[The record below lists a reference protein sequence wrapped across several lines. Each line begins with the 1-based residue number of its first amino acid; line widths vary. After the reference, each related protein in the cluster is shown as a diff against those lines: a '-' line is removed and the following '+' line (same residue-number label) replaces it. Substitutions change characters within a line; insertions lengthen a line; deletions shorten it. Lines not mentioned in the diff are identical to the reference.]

1 MSRNIGLVAAL
12 ALVPVVGVVILPI
25 CAIAVGMTAAC
36 CGDRCG
42 FKNLLADGAFL
53 MLSAFCG
60 FGSCRVNDPLAG
72 AVSRFV
78 IFVVATRTF
87 VPVVCRIVFP
97 IRTICMTESST
108 HRCEGI
114 CCADCTAGA
123 ALEIYC
129 VACAV
134 SRGFKCFRFYSF
146 LIIGVRMWSV
156 LVGSLCGYVAGRHYE
171 GGGCAVCIINNNT
184 VNNPFIKHLSGR
196 SCTCGQSNSCTHC
209 CLGDRSACTNGCS
222 TACHGYIVLNS
233 FPNCGYGSVS
243 SNGNLVASSLFN
255 TANAPSLEL
264 LAIGSSKAVCR
275 ERVFTGNTGYI
286 CHCACTAVSIEGN
299 GISNNRDVLPNCS
312 YGSICVYG
320 DSITCSLFNTAN
332 APSLELL
339 TGRSSK
345 TVCREH
351 VFTGN
356 TGYISHAACTAVSIE
371 GNGISNNRDVL
382 PNCGYGSV
390 SSNGNLVANCLFT
403 AANAPS
409 LELLTGRSSKA
420 VCRERIFAGNAGDIC
435 HCACTAVRVKA
446 HSVGRGRG
454 TLWLIGSNAGI
465 LIHIG
470 VVCIGSKARG
480 GRKKRRAINLAF
492 PFDRH
497 LADLRQGQ
505 SAHRINAIA
514 VSLIACLVYIDL
526 NRAIGVDGHTRIAI
540 NAVAGV

>member
-1 MSRNIGLVAAL
+1 MLSAFCGFGSCRVNDPLAGAVSRNIGLVAAL
-12 ALVPVVGVVILPI
+12 ALMPVVGVVILPI
-25 CAIAVGMTAAC
+25 CAVAVGMAAAC

-53 MLSAFCG
+53 MLSAFCV

-78 IFVVATRTF
+78 LFVVATRTF

-97 IRTICMTESST
+97 IRTICMTESSI
-108 HRCEGI
+108 HRYEGI

-134 SRGFKCFRFYSF
+134 SRGFKCFWFYSF

-156 LVGSLCGYVAGRHYE
+156 LVGRFHTYCTCRHSKCC
-171 GGGCAVCIINNNT
+171 GCAVCVCKGNAAAYNF
-184 VNNPFIKHLSGR
+184 PLIKYLAGR

-233 FPNCGYGSVS
+233 F
-243 SNGNLVASSLFN
+243 
-255 TANAPSLEL
+255 
-264 LAIGSSKAVCR
+264 
-275 ERVFTGNTGYI
+275 
-286 CHCACTAVSIEGN
+286 
-299 GISNNRDVLPNCS
+299 
-312 YGSICVYG
+312 
-320 DSITCSLFNTAN
+320 
-332 APSLELL
+332 
-339 TGRSSK
+339 
-345 TVCREH
+345 
-351 VFTGN
+351 
-356 TGYISHAACTAVSIE
+356 
-371 GNGISNNRDVL
+371 

>member
-1 MSRNIGLVAAL
+1 MA
-12 ALVPVVGVVILPI
+12 
-25 CAIAVGMTAAC
+25 AAC

-97 IRTICMTESST
+97 IRTICMTESSI
-108 HRCEGI
+108 HRYEGI

-129 VACAV
+129 VVCAV

-146 LIIGVRMWSV
+146 LIVGVRMWSV
-156 LVGSLCGYVAGRHYE
+156 LVGRFHTYCTCRHCK
-171 GGGCAVCIINNNT
+171 GCGCAVCVCKGNAAAYNF
-184 VNNPFIKHLSGR
+184 PLIKYLAGR

-299 GISNNRDVLPNCS
+299 GISNNRDVLPNC
-312 YGSICVYG
+312 
-320 DSITCSLFNTAN
+320 
-332 APSLELL
+332 
-339 TGRSSK
+339 
-345 TVCREH
+345 
-351 VFTGN
+351 
-356 TGYISHAACTAVSIE
+356 
-371 GNGISNNRDVL
+371 
-382 PNCGYGSV
+382 GYGSV

-465 LIHIG
+465 LLHIG

>member
-1 MSRNIGLVAAL
+1 M
-12 ALVPVVGVVILPI
+12 PVVGVVILPI
-25 CAIAVGMTAAC
+25 CAVAVGMAAAC

-78 IFVVATRTF
+78 LFVVATRTF

-97 IRTICMTESST
+97 IRTICMTESSI
-108 HRCEGI
+108 HRYEGI

-129 VACAV
+129 VVCAV

-146 LIIGVRMWSV
+146 LIVGVRMWSV
-156 LVGSLCGYVAGRHYE
+156 LIGRFHTYCTCRHCK
-171 GGGCAVCIINNNT
+171 GCGCAVCVCKGNAAAYNF
-184 VNNPFIKHLSGR
+184 PLIKYLAGR
-196 SCTCGQSNSCTHC
+196 SRICSQGNGCTHC

-243 SNGNLVASSLFN
+243 SNGNLVA
-255 TANAPSLEL
+255 
-264 LAIGSSKAVCR
+264 
-275 ERVFTGNTGYI
+275 
-286 CHCACTAVSIEGN
+286 
-299 GISNNRDVLPNCS
+299 
-312 YGSICVYG
+312 
-320 DSITCSLFNTAN
+320 
-332 APSLELL
+332 
-339 TGRSSK
+339 
-345 TVCREH
+345 
-351 VFTGN
+351 
-356 TGYISHAACTAVSIE
+356 
-371 GNGISNNRDVL
+371 
-382 PNCGYGSV
+382 
-390 SSNGNLVANCLFT
+390 NCLFT

-409 LELLTGRSSKA
+409 LELLTGRSSEA